1 MAKLITIDNIS
12 FLSTDS
18 WKDAFS
24 NKNQKY
30 CKELESG
37 NILFFPTVPFHFP
50 QDDLSFLLAQRQ
62 TGAANRKNIAYKPE
76 ADRIT
81 NFVHSSSGQALR
93 LLEIMRNY
101 SRNVSQFLAQLL
113 PPYAEHWKLDY
124 ASFRPFQEKGRNLRT
139 RARNDLLHTDAF
151 PTRPMHGNRILR
163 FFTNINPSESRYWI
177 TSNPFNELAERF
189 GGKDLPFPK
198 GIGNSLSAALLALIK
213 KAGKAIGLPI
223 TLRSPYDIFM
233 LNLHN
238 FMKENSHFQKTCYK
252 DYWEFP
258 PNSCW
263 MVYTDLVSHAATAG
277 QYALEQTLIVPSAA
291 MALPE
296 KAPVNVLESLTGQ
309 KMARD
314 KDLNRD
320 HKFYET

>member
-1 MAKLITIDNIS
+1 MAKLITIDNTS
-12 FLSTDS
+12 FLSNSS
-18 WKDAFS
+18 WKNS
-24 NKNQKY
+24 STNENQKY

-37 NILFFPTVPFHFP
+37 NILFFPTVPFQFP

-62 TGAANRKNIAYKPE
+62 TGAANRKNIAYKPQ

-81 NFVHSSSGQALR
+81 NFVHSSPDQAAK

-101 SRNVSQFLAQLL
+101 SRNVTEFLKQLL
-113 PPYAEHWKLDY
+113 PPYAEKWKLDY
-124 ASFRPFQEKGRNLRT
+124 ASFRPFQEKGRKLRT

-163 FFTNINPSESRYWI
+163 FFTNINPSESRYWM
-177 TSNPFNELAERF
+177 TSNPFNELAEQF

-198 GIGNSLSAALLALIK
+198 GITHSLSEKLLSAVK
-213 KAGKAIGLPI
+213 QAGRSIGLPI
-223 TLRSPYDIFM
+223 ALRSPYDVFM

-238 FMKENSHFQKTCYK
+238 FMKENAHFQETCHK

-277 QYALEQTLIVPSAA
+277 QYALEQTFIIPPSG
-291 MALPE
+291 MVLPE

-309 KMARD
+309 KMAR
-314 KDLNRD
+314 
-320 HKFYET
+320 TC